1 VASATLTIAFSPL
14 GIMIGAIASH
24 GVATVV
30 CTHMNGIQSG
40 VSTLLL
46 TIVRHLFV
54 HHICTQFFYLVRF
67 GNTFYKEVIVILCF
81 VVGCIRRFLS
91 WHLHF

>member
-1 VASATLTIAFSPL
+1 MVGATLTIAFSPL
-14 GIMIGAIASH
+14 GIVTGAIASH
-24 GVATVV
+24 AVATVV

-46 TIVRHLFV
+46 AIARHLFV

-67 GNTFYKEVIVILCF
+67 GNTIYKEVTFILCF
-81 VVGCIRRFLS
+81 VVGYTRRFLS

>member
-1 VASATLTIAFSPL
+1 MT
-14 GIMIGAIASH
+14 GAIASD

-40 VSTLLL
+40 ISTLLL
-46 TIVRHLFV
+46 AIARHLCV

-67 GNTFYKEVIVILCF
+67 GNTI
-81 VVGCIRRFLS
+81 
-91 WHLHF
+91 

>member
-1 VASATLTIAFSPL
+1 VAGATLAITSSPL
-14 GIMIGAIASH
+14 GIMIGAIAGH

-46 TIVRHLFV
+46 TIIRHLFV
-54 HHICTQFFYLVRF
+54 HHICTQFFYLIRF
-67 GNTFYKEVIVILCF
+67 GNTNYKEVIFILCF
-81 VVGCIRRFLS
+81 VVGYIKRLIS
-91 WHLHF
+91 W